1 MASHHKSTT
10 LRFSAIIDP
19 HFYKS
24 RRKPPWRVTTSPRLG
39 QIIGSP
45 IQISISQGDILLG
58 QSPQV
63 NDLDG

>member
-10 LRFSAIIDP
+10 WTDDRIIDP

-24 RRKPPWRVTTSPRLG
+24 RRNPLWRVTTSQRFVRM
-39 QIIGSP
+39 IASP
-45 IQISISQGDILLG
+45 IRIFKSQGEIPISE
-58 QSPQV
+58 SPQV